1 MESDEI
7 RLDIIDRALQPQTR
21 RAGHTQPRSTAR
33 AVGQDG
39 RKTGGFQFNHCVQIC
54 SDVFCCSLCVFGG
67 FIEPTRQWTVTTQ
80 RLLVL
85 NHR

>member
-7 RLDIIDRALQPQTR
+7 QRLDIIDRALRSQAW

-39 RKTGGFQFNHCVQIC
+39 RKIGWFSIE
-54 SDVFCCSLCVFGG
+54 SLR
-67 FIEPTRQWTVTTQ
+67 TDM
-80 RLLVL
+80 
-85 NHR
+85 